1 MGSGRQGAW
10 QLCLDR
16 SPLDGS
22 RTKRNAALSSA
33 VTSSH
38 VPRPP
43 FPRSSVCASPPP
55 RGPAR
60 ARIIASVT
68 LYPPRV
74 RHRPTSFLGQK
85 VGRACNA
92 RCSTR
97 RSRRVHNLRND
108 GRCTEVEV
116 EREREDEKGKAKN
129 FACTRC
135 LTFTLFVRFMGE
147 D

>member
-1 MGSGRQGAW
+1 MLGPLAPGR
-10 QLCLDR
+10 L
-16 SPLDGS
+16 SNEE
-22 RTKRNAALSSA
+22 KRGPFFCGNELPCTTSAVPSLVRLRVSSA
-33 VTSSH
+33 
-38 VPRPP
+38 
-43 FPRSSVCASPPP
+43 

-74 RHRPTSFLGQK
+74 RHRPTSFPGQK